1 MREFSVRSRDSKGDL
16 VLTVVGEVDIATI
29 GELHRALERALR
41 SAAPRIVVDLGE
53 AGFMDASGAA
63 LLLRYDALTRAY
75 GRTLVVVRGA
85 PCIDRLLELTGVA
98 YRLVIVDRRPVQ
110 AA

>member
-41 SAAPRIVVDLGE
+41 SAAPRIVVDLSGV
-53 AGFMDASGAA
+53 AFMDASGAA
-63 LLLRYDALTRAY
+63 LLLRYDALARAF
-75 GRTLVVVRGA
+75 GHSLVVVRGT
-85 PCIDRLLELTGVA
+85 PCVQRLLELTGVA
-98 YRLVIVDRRPVQ
+98 YRLVLIDRSPAR